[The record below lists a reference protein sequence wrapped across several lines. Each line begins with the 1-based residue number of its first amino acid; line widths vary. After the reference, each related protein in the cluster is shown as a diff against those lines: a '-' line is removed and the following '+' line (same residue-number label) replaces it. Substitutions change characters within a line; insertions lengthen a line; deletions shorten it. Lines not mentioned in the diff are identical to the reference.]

1 MGFMAVT
8 LNAKKYRCPGV
19 FEGYLLFLRQQESSV
34 FFSPIFPL
42 TQVTSMHI
50 TWAVI
55 MKGEA
60 K

>member
-1 MGFMAVT
+1 MQT
-8 LNAKKYRCPGV
+8 NYRCPGV

-34 FFSPIFPL
+34 FFPPFFLL
-42 TQVTSMHI
+42 TQVTSMQM